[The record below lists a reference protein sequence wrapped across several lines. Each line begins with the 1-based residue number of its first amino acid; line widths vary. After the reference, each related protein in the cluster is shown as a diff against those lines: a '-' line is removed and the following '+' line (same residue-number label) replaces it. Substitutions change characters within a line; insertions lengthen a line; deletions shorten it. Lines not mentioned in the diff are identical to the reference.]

1 MQATLDNLRDKMRQE
16 TESFLAEGMDS
27 SSDPHEAYAML
38 LRELRA
44 GQGEEDVV
52 PPTRPLRRRRPAA

>member
-16 TESFLAEGMDS
+16 TENFLAEEMSS

-44 GQGEEDVV
+44 APGEEEVV
-52 PPTRPLRRRRPAA
+52 PPTRPARRRRPAA